1 MAGEVHNLLRNLNVR
16 KATRLDKISCKLLK
30 VAPDIIAPSLTK
42 IYQRFVITAIFP
54 LEWKLARVTPVFKNG
69 KMNNR
74 CPISVIPSAA
84 KICEKIVY
92 D

>member
-1 MAGEVHNLLRNLNVR
+1 MVGEVRNLLRYLNVR
-16 KATRLDKISCKLLK
+16 KATRLGKIPCKILK
-30 VAPDIIAPSLTK
+30 VAADIIAPSLTK
-42 IYQRFVITAIFP
+42 IYQRSIITGIFP
-54 LEWKLARVTPVFKNG
+54 LEWKLARVTPVFKSG

-74 CPISVIPSAA
+74 CPMSVIPSAA